1 MWRGDEKE
9 TKLIKIPSL
18 VIELNLSYIP
28 MGNYHSESSFFN
40 EFEPDLPT
48 VDPTHTQ
55 AIDPEIL
62 FDDHRQ
68 KSDASTAS
76 IVSEDL
82 SSPDQ
87 DWFNLARKLR
97 GQNRELLDRIV
108 KLEQELAESHV
119 SEPTHQLQATQAQ
132 NSTLIEQIQAS
143 QQKTQYQQQE
153 IECLQQ
159 QLTTVQETF
168 AQLERECALLKEDC
182 QHKTNQLAIAQR
194 QVNELQVRLK
204 RQQRYTLQYKAALDE
219 CLSNC
224 ARKIRPALM
233 TASESPTKLDPKVVS
248 IQPWSSQLETKSPS
262 KPAVSD
268 TSITQVSSVPDN
280 STVDPLDQTLEALFS
295 VTTDVSDTM
304 EDSVSGDQTS
314 STTQTSETQET
325 QNRHVNVPKV
335 QSSQS
340 LVVNSPVPFS
350 FSIDRSRKEE
360 AAKANVDLPGFLR
373 RN

>member
-1 MWRGDEKE
+1 M
-9 TKLIKIPSL
+9 KIPSL

-40 EFEPDLPT
+40 EFEPDSPT

-55 AIDPEIL
+55 AINPEIL

-68 KSDASTAS
+68 KSDASIEAVSAS
-76 IVSEDL
+76 IVSEDS

-119 SEPTHQLQATQAQ
+119 SESTHQLQTTQAQ

-153 IECLQQ
+153 IEFLQQ

-219 CLSNC
+219 CLGNC
-224 ARKIRPALM
+224 ARKVKPALM
-233 TASESPTKLDPKVVS
+233 SSSHSSAKLDPKVVS

-262 KPAVSD
+262 KPAISD
-268 TSITQVSSVPDN
+268 PSITQASSVADN
-280 STVDPLDQTLEALFS
+280 STVDPLDQTLEELFS

-304 EDSVSGDQTS
+304 EDSASSDQTS
-314 STTQTSETQET
+314 STTQTPETQET
-325 QNRHVNVPKV
+325 PTPNPHDNVPEV
-335 QSSQS
+335 RSSQS